1 MKFLKSEFS
10 NTCEFSQYD
19 INKFILML
27 QGVYPCEYMDD
38 YQKLNETSLPEKN
51 IFYSHLNMKDIIDA
65 DYMHKKRAC
74 KEYPDLYV

>member
-1 MKFLKSEFS
+1 
-10 NTCEFSQYD
+10 
-19 INKFILML
+19 ML

-51 IFYSHLNMKDIIDA
+51 IFYSHLNMKDILDA